1 MKDMS
6 FEQWLIS
13 VKQMSNR
20 SARDVISRQKRVKK
34 ITGSDSIKKDTL
46 ELLVANEQFQQLTMY
61 IKSQLKRTVALALEH
76 QESIN
81 E

>member
-20 SARDVISRQKRVKK
+20 SARDVISRQNRVKK
-34 ITGSDSIKKDTL
+34 IIASDTIKED
-46 ELLVANEQFQQLTMY
+46 
-61 IKSQLKRTVALALEH
+61 
-76 QESIN
+76 
-81 E
+81 

>member
-6 FEQWLIS
+6 FEQWLIG
-13 VKQMSNR
+13 VKQMSDR
-20 SARDVISRQKRVKK
+20 SARDVISRQNRVKK
-34 ITGSDSIKKDTL
+34 IIGSDSIKEDTL

-61 IKSQLKRTVALALEH
+61 IKSQLKRTVALALEY

>member
-20 SARDVISRQKRVKK
+20 SARDVISRQNRVKK
-34 ITGSDSIKKDTL
+34 IIASDTIKEDTL
-46 ELLVANEQFQQLTMY
+46 ELLMANEQFQQLTMY
-61 IKSQLKRTVALALEH
+61 IKSQLKRTVVLALEY